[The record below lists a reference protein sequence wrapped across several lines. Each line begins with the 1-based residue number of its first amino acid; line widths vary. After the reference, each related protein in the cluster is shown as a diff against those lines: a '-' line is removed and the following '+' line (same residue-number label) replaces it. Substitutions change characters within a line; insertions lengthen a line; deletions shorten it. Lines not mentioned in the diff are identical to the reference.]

1 MNNIQRL
8 GNTISGR
15 MKKTANAA
23 VTISTELAIINSNLS
38 MTPDSMQA
46 DIAKGDYM
54 INQDLDLAAGD
65 RVIIAWCGN
74 EPVVLAVVTSS

>member
-23 VTISTELAIINSNLS
+23 VTISIELAIINSNLS

-54 INQDLDLAAGD
+54 VNQDLDLAAGD